1 MFKWLSHSS
10 WTSHGLADVAG
21 GFVHALK
28 RLAAATWKLA
38 GKPREVWDGKSRRER
53 CLSRSRLRLSSFFTI
68 KKPASYA
75 SWTYFNF
82 PLFFSF
88 LIPLPISADEQQTVA
103 ISNSSWA
110 RFVRYH
116 FLFHLS
122 FGVVMEALKR
132 KQSTGCP
139 LESPRVFARSWLNL
153 SNLLSKALRTT
164 GGPSSSCEMIIL
176 RNKSHGEIL
185 LELV

>member
-53 CLSRSRLRLSSFFTI
+53 CLSRSRLRLSSFFKRAQ
-68 KKPASYA
+68 KKKTKTKKKTGSYA
-75 SWTYFNF
+75 GWTYFNF

-88 LIPLPISADEQQTVA
+88 LIPLPVSADEQQTVA

-110 RFVRYH
+110 CFVRLPFSVPFVFRCRYG
-116 FLFHLS
+116 S
-122 FGVVMEALKR
+122 PER
-132 KQSTGCP
+132 KAVHRLPPG
-139 LESPRVFARSWLNL
+139 
-153 SNLLSKALRTT
+153 K
-164 GGPSSSCEMIIL
+164 SSSVCQ
-176 RNKSHGEIL
+176 
-185 LELV
+185 ELAKFIDLVAQGSANRRRPKLQLWDDHLAK